1 MLRLLTTFVLVLFL
15 GLHAFELKA
24 QHETPSVETEKT
36 DQKLFGQ
43 ILKSGSFE
51 FHLRSFYMTTINQGA
66 LTDYSTWGTGAGLG
80 YFSPRWKGFGIGFS
94 GFFVFRHF
102 ENNIIAKDPLTG
114 KSNRYELLLYDVHH
128 PENHK
133 DMDRLEEF
141 YLSFEKENISAWFG
155 RHHFESP
162 LLNASDNR
170 MRPNLFSGLSVD
182 WKVNN
187 WKVSGAWFSHVI
199 SRGSLEW
206 LPVEESFG
214 FFDSGRHPLE
224 SVKEYDQEVDSKG
237 IGVLGVEY
245 EGRTWSVESWNYL
258 SENVF
263 GLTMLQ
269 LNGKSPSHHGWNWI
283 WGVQAFYQESINDG
297 GNPDPDLTYILP
309 NENSSGFGARAGMNW
324 PNTSVSIN
332 YLGISNSGRFLFPR
346 EWGREQF
353 FVTLQRE
360 RFEGLG
366 GANAVMLQLDQEV
379 VKDKFKMSFGA
390 SHVKTPGIDNL
401 ALNKYGIPNYI
412 HFTGLLD
419 YKFDGFFQ
427 GLDLQFLVALKK
439 ENSEKEIPLEYVINR
454 INMANLNL
462 ILDYRF

>member
-1 MLRLLTTFVLVLFL
+1 MVSLC
-15 GLHAFELKA
+15 
-24 QHETPSVETEKT
+24 
-36 DQKLFGQ
+36 
-43 ILKSGSFE
+43 
-51 FHLRSFYMTTINQGA
+51 
-66 LTDYSTWGTGAGLG
+66 
-80 YFSPRWKGFGIGFS
+80 
-94 GFFVFRHF
+94 FFVFRHF

-237 IGVLGVEY
+237 IGVLG
-245 EGRTWSVESWNYL
+245 
-258 SENVF
+258 
-263 GLTMLQ
+263 
-269 LNGKSPSHHGWNWI
+269 
-283 WGVQAFYQESINDG
+283 
-297 GNPDPDLTYILP
+297 
-309 NENSSGFGARAGMNW
+309 
-324 PNTSVSIN
+324 
-332 YLGISNSGRFLFPR
+332 
-346 EWGREQF
+346 
-353 FVTLQRE
+353 
-360 RFEGLG
+360 
-366 GANAVMLQLDQEV
+366 
-379 VKDKFKMSFGA
+379 
-390 SHVKTPGIDNL
+390 
-401 ALNKYGIPNYI
+401 
-412 HFTGLLD
+412 
-419 YKFDGFFQ
+419 
-427 GLDLQFLVALKK
+427 
-439 ENSEKEIPLEYVINR
+439 
-454 INMANLNL
+454 
-462 ILDYRF
+462 

>member
-1 MLRLLTTFVLVLFL
+1 
-15 GLHAFELKA
+15 
-24 QHETPSVETEKT
+24 
-36 DQKLFGQ
+36 
-43 ILKSGSFE
+43 
-51 FHLRSFYMTTINQGA
+51 
-66 LTDYSTWGTGAGLG
+66 
-80 YFSPRWKGFGIGFS
+80 
-94 GFFVFRHF
+94 
-102 ENNIIAKDPLTG
+102 
-114 KSNRYELLLYDVHH
+114 
-128 PENHK
+128 
-133 DMDRLEEF
+133 MDRLEEF

-245 EGRTWSVESWNYL
+245 EGRTWSLESWNYL

-283 WGVQAFYQESINDG
+283 WGVQAFYQEAINDG

-309 NENSSGFGARAGMNW
+309 NENSSGFGARAG
-324 PNTSVSIN
+324 
-332 YLGISNSGRFLFPR
+332 
-346 EWGREQF
+346 
-353 FVTLQRE
+353 
-360 RFEGLG
+360 
-366 GANAVMLQLDQEV
+366 
-379 VKDKFKMSFGA
+379 
-390 SHVKTPGIDNL
+390 
-401 ALNKYGIPNYI
+401 
-412 HFTGLLD
+412 
-419 YKFDGFFQ
+419 
-427 GLDLQFLVALKK
+427 
-439 ENSEKEIPLEYVINR
+439 
-454 INMANLNL
+454 
-462 ILDYRF
+462 